1 MAATVRPEY
10 ARSFGNHSATVMKL
24 HLLLALIAADFS
36 TGCSHRG
43 VHITKGSPALP
54 IVAESGPI
62 HRDKPGTR
70 TPRVVIEN
78 AQMFDNAMFSDLRKN
93 FLIPIEAG
101 PYRYTIDSIM
111 LEADADAPG
120 EWALVVLLD
129 TGAQVRLDD
138 FVDRDEQSETDFSH
152 GYRRL
157 MSALDRVR
165 SRDGALDR
173 YVRRWKR

>member
-1 MAATVRPEY
+1 
-10 ARSFGNHSATVMKL
+10 MKL
-24 HLLLALIAADFS
+24 HFLPALIAAAFS

-43 VHITKGSPALP
+43 VHITKGSPELP
-54 IVAESGPI
+54 VVAESGPV

-78 AQMFDNAMFSDLRKN
+78 APMFDNAMFSDLRKN
-93 FLIPIEAG
+93 FLSPIEAG
-101 PYRYTIDSIM
+101 PYRYTIESIT
-111 LEADADAPG
+111 LEADADVPG

-129 TGAQVRLDD
+129 TGTQVRLDD
-138 FVDRDEQSETDFSH
+138 FVDRDEQGGTDFAN

-157 MSALDRVR
+157 MTALDRVR
-165 SRDGALDR
+165 SSDGALDR